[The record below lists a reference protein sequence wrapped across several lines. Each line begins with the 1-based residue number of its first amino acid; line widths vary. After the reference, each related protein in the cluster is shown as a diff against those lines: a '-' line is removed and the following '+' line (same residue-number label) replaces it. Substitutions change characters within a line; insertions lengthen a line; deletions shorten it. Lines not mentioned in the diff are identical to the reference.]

1 MFIYRCDIM
10 LMEATFFS
18 SREIGKMHLTEPF
31 LGNYALTYAFGLAQ
45 SPYDNDGTVF
55 YAQHLDAL
63 NQEQI
68 YVTPGTF
75 TTDPQFLL
83 RKFNVQ
89 PDAYRSV
96 YGQGFI
102 ATPPPHGTL
111 RKRGQKWD
119 AMQNGER
126 VNTFR
131 AINRPQEG
139 RLRLLASG
147 NAAVCYVQSESSL
160 HLPRYIRLGKFM
172 SKARVDVTEM
182 HHESIDDSIQTVEVL
197 LNPAD
202 LPAGSDLL
210 MYDLMNVPPTPLVR
224 NARLQGDFYH
234 LQDGAWLPRGC
245 AFQVVL

>member
-1 MFIYRCDIM
+1 MFIYRCDIT

-18 SREIGKMHLTEPF
+18 SREVGKIHLTEPF
-31 LGNYALTYAFGLAQ
+31 LGNYALVYAFGLAQ
-45 SPYDNDGTVF
+45 SPYHNDGTVF
-55 YAQHLDAL
+55 YARHLGVL
-63 NQEQI
+63 NQERI

-75 TTDPQFLL
+75 TTEPQFLL

-119 AMQNGER
+119 AMENGER

-131 AINRPQEG
+131 ALNRPQEG

-147 NAAVCYVQSESSL
+147 NAAVCYVQSKNPL
-160 HLPRYIRLGKFM
+160 HLSRYIRLGKFM

-182 HHESIDDSIQTVEVL
+182 L

-202 LPAGSDLL
+202 LPASSDLL

-224 NARLQGDFYH
+224 NARVHGDFYY

-245 AFQVVL
+245 VFQVVL